1 MTVDVAILCLGGGRR
16 TSEERWEREKK
27 MGAGG
32 MGAGMVYDGEDILV
46 FSSAKKVRGEYIV
59 IKGCI

>member
-27 MGAGG
+27 MGAG
-32 MGAGMVYDGEDILV
+32 MVYDGENILV